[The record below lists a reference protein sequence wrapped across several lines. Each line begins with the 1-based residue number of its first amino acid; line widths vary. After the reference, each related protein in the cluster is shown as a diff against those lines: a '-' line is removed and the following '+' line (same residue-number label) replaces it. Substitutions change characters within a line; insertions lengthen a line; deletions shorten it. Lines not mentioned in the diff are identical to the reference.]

1 MCRCARCA
9 RRRSEYAK
17 GAYRLAR
24 IAWRGSQRRQ
34 TGGGVPEDERAIH
47 RLAGKIACRLDGIPT
62 GFACRRR
69 NQSRKPDRCA
79 QCRAQAEGFHG
90 IRSHPRRARQ
100 DGRRAQRFKGR
111 HHLGDRA
118 MNSQALPKL
127 ALRPMLPA
135 DVPLLAEIFRAA
147 IEELTIDDYS
157 EAQQEAW
164 ASAADDEEEFGAK
177 LSGALTLVATFG
189 GAAVGFASLA
199 DNTRIDMLYVHPAA
213 AGHGAAAMLCDALEN
228 LAAARGAKDLTVEA
242 SDTASGFFE
251 KRGFSARTRNTV
263 TLGGEWFANTTMIKP
278 LVATES
284 AP

>member
-1 MCRCARCA
+1 
-9 RRRSEYAK
+9 
-17 GAYRLAR
+17 
-24 IAWRGSQRRQ
+24 
-34 TGGGVPEDERAIH
+34 
-47 RLAGKIACRLDGIPT
+47 
-62 GFACRRR
+62 
-69 NQSRKPDRCA
+69 
-79 QCRAQAEGFHG
+79 
-90 IRSHPRRARQ
+90 
-100 DGRRAQRFKGR
+100 
-111 HHLGDRA
+111 

-213 AGHGAAAMLCDALEN
+213 AGQGAAAMLCDALEK
-228 LAAARGAKDLTVEA
+228 LAAARGAKELTVEA